1 LLRAEIK
8 MGEEEKPR
16 RVIGVLLD
24 ITDRRQAAE
33 RQQLLVNELN
43 HRVKNMLTMV
53 QSITHQTLKHAS
65 SLTTGQANIEARL
78 AALARTHDLLTEQ
91 GYDSAPIGGIVHRS
105 LSPFAID
112 RWRLFTQ
119 GPDTLLRPRQSLDL
133 ALVLHELATN
143 AIKYGA
149 WSNREGC
156 VTATW
161 TMDGNGSKQ
170 FLHFRW
176 IETGGPPVEPTAH
189 GVWLPSHQGSHE
201 W

>member
-1 LLRAEIK
+1 
-8 MGEEEKPR
+8 
-16 RVIGVLLD
+16 
-24 ITDRRQAAE
+24 
-33 RQQLLVNELN
+33 VNELN
-43 HRVKNMLTMV
+43 HRVKNMLTTV

-65 SLTTGQANIEARL
+65 SLTAGQANIEARL

-119 GPDTLLRPRQSLDL
+119 GPDTLMLRPRQALDL

-149 WSNREGC
+149 WSNREGS

-176 IETGGPPVEPTAH
+176 IETGGPPVEPTMRTGFGSRLIKTLTNGEAQI
-189 GVWLPSHQGSHE
+189 GLERSGLSCSVTFVLSQGDADQHR
-201 W
+201 